1 MQLELRLVAGRDAL
15 RQALLTMVPQ
25 IDELQK
31 KRELMKQQQQQ
42 QQRQQQMQIQRMR
55 SPRPAAAASSSSAAA
70 AAAAASSSA
79 DEPIVTG
86 SRTREEIDREKRK
99 NAINLDE
106 TPAKR
111 PKVEKPTPTTAP
123 APAAAAS
130 TPVQEVEGLAAL
142 VTGLSAKV
150 QAAADAWCAEQELG
164 SVKLIAEEELDDI
177 FVAALGFKPPAVQG
191 ELILRKRLA
200 KLRGAA

>member
-1 MQLELRLVAGRDAL
+1 MGG
-15 RQALLTMVPQ
+15 
-25 IDELQK
+25 
-31 KRELMKQQQQQ
+31 
-42 QQRQQQMQIQRMR
+42 
-55 SPRPAAAASSSSAAA
+55 S
-70 AAAAASSSA
+70 AASSSA
-79 DEPIVTG
+79 DEPVVTS

-99 NAINLDE
+99 KAIDLDGS
-106 TPAKR
+106 PAKR
-111 PKVEKPTPTTAP
+111 PKVEKPTKRPKVEKPTPATAP
-123 APAAAAS
+123 APAASAS
-130 TPVQEVEGLAAL
+130 SPMQEVEGLAAL

>member
-1 MQLELRLVAGRDAL
+1 MGG
-15 RQALLTMVPQ
+15 
-25 IDELQK
+25 
-31 KRELMKQQQQQ
+31 
-42 QQRQQQMQIQRMR
+42 
-55 SPRPAAAASSSSAAA
+55 S
-70 AAAAASSSA
+70 AASSSA
-79 DEPIVTG
+79 DEPVVTS

-99 NAINLDE
+99 KAIDLDGS
-106 TPAKR
+106 PAKR
-111 PKVEKPTPTTAP
+111 PKVEKPTKRPKVEKPTKRPKVEKPTPATAP
-123 APAAAAS
+123 APAASAS
-130 TPVQEVEGLAAL
+130 SPMQEVEGLAAL